1 MWAGARRRVPTT
13 GPSLET
19 RGLAISASP
28 CTASFS
34 HVARGSPTSPYL
46 HGMVGRCRETGLNAH
61 RRSPFRVGASASG
74 HAAEPKTKAMNKAP
88 CFYSSLI
95 PNEGSES
102 TPQTAQEKAKRRREQ
117 IRKAQTQ
124 HRERKEVY
132 QKELEVDVAQ
142 IQDAAEQAERER
154 ERLRTENAE
163 IRAMLGKLEN
173 FPALPSATD
182 IKAPVHERL
191 FWYQMGDLDKYW
203 KLGQGGTASLGQDNG
218 LSVEKTVTMIVDETM
233 QYPCYQ
239 VLPSPPS
246 STEGYSSEASLD
258 EEDFAINFI
267 LAYVP
272 AA

>member
-1 MWAGARRRVPTT
+1 
-13 GPSLET
+13 
-19 RGLAISASP
+19 
-28 CTASFS
+28 
-34 HVARGSPTSPYL
+34 
-46 HGMVGRCRETGLNAH
+46 
-61 RRSPFRVGASASG
+61 
-74 HAAEPKTKAMNKAP
+74 MNKAP

-95 PNEGSES
+95 PDEGSES

-124 HRERKEVY
+124 HRERKEEY
-132 QKELEVDVAQ
+132 QKELEVDAAQ

-154 ERLRTENAE
+154 ERLRRENAE
-163 IRAMLGKLEN
+163 IRAMLGKLEI

-203 KLGQGGTASLGQDNG
+203 KLGQGGDNG

-272 AA
+272 TI